1 MTTKKKNDLP
11 QYVIGVL
18 IIGFIAWQLIGYL
31 LPDEKPNYTTKS
43 FMQAIEERSGGAD
56 RWNTIQKIS
65 FTKKFQLL
73 DSTGHIE
80 IDRLELHTYN
90 FTYDTQ
96 RQIQWDLE
104 GDNFLLVQQNN
115 LLFQS
120 KNKVID
126 STITQAALSNKLN
139 AATFVLGLPY
149 TLNSPTAS
157 LSYLGLQTFEG
168 VSAHELKAS
177 FENSKDIW
185 RLYYSEET
193 LDWLGYWVETSDHYS
208 LVINDVMTEA
218 EGFSLSRKRTSYR
231 TNAQK
236 EKLYIR
242 ARYTYDNYK
251 ITP

>member
-11 QYVIGVL
+11 QYVIGAL

-31 LPDEKPNYTTKS
+31 LPDEQPTYTTKS
-43 FMQAIEERSGGAD
+43 FIEAIEERSGGAD
-56 RWNTIQKIS
+56 RWDAIQKIS

-80 IDRLELHTYN
+80 IDRLELHTYD
-90 FTYDTQ
+90 FTNDTQ

-157 LSYLGLQTFEG
+157 LSYEGLQTFED
-168 VSAHELKAS
+168 VSAHELKAT
-177 FENSKDIW
+177 FKNSKDVW

-208 LVINDVMTEA
+208 LVINDVMTEV

-236 EKLYIR
+236 EKLYLR
-242 ARYTYDNYK
+242 ARYTYDTYK
-251 ITP
+251 IRP